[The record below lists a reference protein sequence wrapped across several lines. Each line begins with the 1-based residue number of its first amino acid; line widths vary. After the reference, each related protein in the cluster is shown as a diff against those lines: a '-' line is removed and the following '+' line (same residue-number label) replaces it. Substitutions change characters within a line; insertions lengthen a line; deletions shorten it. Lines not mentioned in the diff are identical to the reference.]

1 MLQPAT
7 IIRRMKARK
16 LWLTW
21 VMATRAGMI
30 SWGSERKRR
39 NKSTRALSA
48 ALFALPN
55 CKLCCPFPA
64 EPGSSWDV
72 PDEQDASCHCCAWC
86 ATPSPF
92 CPPHGQLGHG
102 SSTHSHNRGQTHRQ
116 AHRHCR
122 FLPKSPQKPL
132 PEGDREGSRDLRRN
146 QRSSAMSP
154 RTAGLCPGDVLAGW
168 QRCRRVL
175 G

>member
-7 IIRRMKARK
+7 IIRRMKAGK

-21 VMATRAGMI
+21 VIVTRAGMI
-30 SWGSERKRR
+30 SWGSERKKR

-72 PDEQDASCHCCAWC
+72 PDEQDASLPLLCLVCNPVPFLSPPWVAG
-86 ATPSPF
+86 ARLLNPQPQPGANSPPGPPSLPF
-92 CPPHGQLGHG
+92 
-102 SSTHSHNRGQTHRQ
+102 SSQISSKTTARRG
-116 AHRHCR
+116 
-122 FLPKSPQKPL
+122 
-132 PEGDREGSRDLRRN
+132 
-146 QRSSAMSP
+146 
-154 RTAGLCPGDVLAGW
+154 
-168 QRCRRVL
+168 
-175 G
+175 

>member
-7 IIRRMKARK
+7 IIRRTKAGK

-86 ATPSPF
+86 ATLSPF
-92 CPPHGQLGHG
+92 LFPPRVARAWLLNPQPQPGANSPPGPPSLPF
-102 SSTHSHNRGQTHRQ
+102 SSQISPKTTARRG
-116 AHRHCR
+116 
-122 FLPKSPQKPL
+122 
-132 PEGDREGSRDLRRN
+132 
-146 QRSSAMSP
+146 
-154 RTAGLCPGDVLAGW
+154 
-168 QRCRRVL
+168 
-175 G
+175 